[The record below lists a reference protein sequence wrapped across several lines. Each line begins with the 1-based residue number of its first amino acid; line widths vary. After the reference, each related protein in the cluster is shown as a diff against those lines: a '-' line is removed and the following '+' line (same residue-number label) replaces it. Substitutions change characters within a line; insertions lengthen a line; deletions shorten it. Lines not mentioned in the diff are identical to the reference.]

1 VAAGFDRAAALEV
14 AAGWEGHPDNAAP
27 ALYGGLV
34 AVVGVGGG
42 RFRVLRQRL
51 SPAIEWA
58 FAAPGAELSTRRA
71 RAALPAVVAHG
82 VVAAGVGRVAALL
95 RGLAEADGELLA
107 AGFADELHVP
117 YRLGLIPGGAAALGA
132 AVEAGAWAATVS
144 GAGSGLIAACPAGR
158 AAEVAAAMAAALG
171 AADGAGDVVA
181 FTTMPDLAGLRF
193 LEARPAG
200 AGEEL

>member
-1 VAAGFDRAAALEV
+1 
-14 AAGWEGHPDNAAP
+14 
-27 ALYGGLV
+27 
-34 AVVGVGGG
+34 VGVCGAGGG
-42 RFRVLRQRL
+42 
-51 SPAIEWA
+51 
-58 FAAPGAELSTRRA
+58 
-71 RAALPAVVAHG
+71 VVDA
-82 VVAAGVGRVAALL
+82 
-95 RGLAEADGELLA
+95 ADGELLA